1 MVEMVM
7 STKDLYA
14 SQSDLNW
21 DGQDDQYDD
30 FEKVG
35 ENDE

>member
-1 MVEMVM
+1 M
-7 STKDLYA
+7 SYKEYVA
-14 SQSDLNW
+14 QHSDLNW
-21 DGQDDQYDD
+21 DGQEDRFDD